1 MFFKR
6 TVMRITAAV
15 LTISTLASP
24 ALAVA
29 GVTNT
34 GTSKLNLRAKATSS
48 SSVLTKIPG
57 GSSVEVLNTDTEGW
71 YQISFSGMT
80 GYVSSQYVDLVQK
93 AETIRGR
100 IIDGPLNIRSA
111 PSTSGSKCG
120 KLYAGT
126 EVDILETLDGWYRI
140 DKGYIS
146 ADYVAVLTDT
156 PAQDT
161 DAAEVI
167 TPANIVEPSVQPV
180 ESTPAQSA
188 PAASVQYA
196 RVIDGPLNVR
206 SAPSTSGTKC
216 GKLYAGKVVEILEV
230 LDGWYRIENG
240 YVSADYVMLVDESA
254 LSASSVADQAVE
266 LALSYVGYPYV
277 YGGSSPKGFDC
288 SGFTS
293 YVYKQFGI
301 SLNRSAANQ
310 LDNGTPVAMSELL
323 PGDLVLFKKAG
334 TGSKRASHVGIYIG
348 NHQFVHASTYGVGV
362 IVNDLSD
369 AYYTTGFVGG
379 RRIV

>member
-15 LTISTLASP
+15 LTVSTLAAP

-34 GTSKLNLRAKATSS
+34 GSSKLNLRASATSS
-48 SSVLTKIPG
+48 SSVLAKIPG
-57 GSSVEVLNTDTEGW
+57 GSSVEVLNTDTAGW

-80 GYVSSQYVDLVQK
+80 GYVASQYVDLVRN
-93 AETIRGR
+93 ADPVRGR
-100 IIDGPLNIRSA
+100 ITDGPLNIRST
-111 PSTSGSKCG
+111 PSTSGTKCG

-126 EVDILETLDGWYRI
+126 EVEILETVNGWYRI
-140 DKGYIS
+140 DKGYVS
-146 ADYVAVLTDT
+146 ADYVTLLTETAPQPAESSGTITPVEIVAAPTEQT
-156 PAQDT
+156 PA
-161 DAAEVI
+161 
-167 TPANIVEPSVQPV
+167 
-180 ESTPAQSA
+180 A
-188 PAASVQYA
+188 PAASEQYG

-230 LDGWYRIENG
+230 LDSWYRIENG

>member
-15 LTISTLASP
+15 LTVSTLAAP

-34 GTSKLNLRAKATSS
+34 GSSKLNLRASATSS
-48 SSVLTKIPG
+48 SSVLAKIPG
-57 GSSVEVLNTDTEGW
+57 GSSVEVLNTDTAGW

-80 GYVSSQYVDLVQK
+80 GYVASQYVDLVRN
-93 AETIRGR
+93 ADPVRGR
-100 IIDGPLNIRSA
+100 ITDGPLNIRS
-111 PSTSGSKCG
+111 T
-120 KLYAGT
+120 
-126 EVDILETLDGWYRI
+126 
-140 DKGYIS
+140 
-146 ADYVAVLTDT
+146 
-156 PAQDT
+156 
-161 DAAEVI
+161 
-167 TPANIVEPSVQPV
+167 
-180 ESTPAQSA
+180 
-188 PAASVQYA
+188 
-196 RVIDGPLNVR
+196 
-206 SAPSTSGTKC
+206 PSTSGTKC

-230 LDGWYRIENG
+230 LDSWYRIENG